1 MSPFL
6 IAVFLVLLGLLGGNL
21 YDMQKIKSALN
32 KKNNKDSEE
41 AEQIRIHLQ
50 KLQNR
55 IENLEAIAAGTPD
68 SFKDK
73 ENPLDTIEVSFED
86 EIRTENEAKVSE
98 MSKNKEMEK

>member
-21 YDMQKIKSALN
+21 YDMQKIKSSLN
-32 KKNNKDSEE
+32 KMKKEDADE
-41 AEQIRIHLQ
+41 AEQIRVHLQ
-50 KLQNR
+50 KLQKR

-68 SFKDK
+68 SFKEK

-86 EIRTENEAKVSE
+86 EIRNENEQKVSE
-98 MSKNKEMEK
+98 MAKNKEMEK